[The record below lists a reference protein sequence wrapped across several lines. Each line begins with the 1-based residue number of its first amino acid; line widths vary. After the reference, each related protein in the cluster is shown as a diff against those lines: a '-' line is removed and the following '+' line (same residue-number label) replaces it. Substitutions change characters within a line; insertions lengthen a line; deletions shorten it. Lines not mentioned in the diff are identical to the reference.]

1 MSACESGCLITQ
13 IAIINL
19 HASEVTVAHA
29 HNDMQEGF
37 YVLNGHMDMVLDG
50 EVERCKAKDFVY
62 VKWGISH
69 ELRATTDVSVMTIGC
84 EIV

>member
-1 MSACESGCLITQ
+1 
-13 IAIINL
+13 
-19 HASEVTVAHA
+19 
-29 HNDMQEGF
+29 MQEGF